1 MNSSKEDDGWL
12 REGVIW
18 SDCSY
23 NLTSSQDMEDPSSSQ
38 QFMDESRFWIQ
49 RVMVPLVVGVGVLGN
64 VVTMVVLTRRRMRSS
79 TNVYLTA
86 LAASDLLYLILVFTL
101 SLDHYPNIHDA
112 TYYIY
117 WQYLRFGYWLADAAI
132 VYKDNKSH
140 LSHTRYTAI
149 TRNTRTLDSP
159 VHSRAVHTTPA
170 RATRTLDSPVHTLAG
185 PLPDSSVVNQE
196 LSSGYH
202 RACIYRGGNT
212 SIWLTVS
219 FTVERYIAVC
229 HPMRGKMLCT
239 ESRARK
245 VILVVYLACFLSTVS
260 TSLEWTIC
268 QRYNGTSVIHYY
280 MDSTKLAVNET
291 YRTAFYW
298 FTSVTFIFLPLTA
311 LGVFNSILIYIVH
324 KSRRQR
330 YQMTQVGL
338 MYSSLLSDSVQLC
351 LHIHRPQEPAT
362 EVPDDAGGFDVFL
375 TPVRLCSTLSSYT
388 SSTRAGDR
396 DSVQLCLHIHRPQ
409 EPATEVPDDAGGFD
423 VFLTPVRLCSTLS
436 SYTSSTRAGDRDSVQ
451 LCLHIHRPQEPV
463 TEVPDDAGGFDVF
476 LTPVR
481 LCSTLS
487 SYTSSTRAGDRDQ
500 ADNSQSQENK
510 ITVTLIAVVVL
521 FMFCQI
527 PTALILLYT
536 SFQEPLRGSDEDN
549 VLRGLGN
556 IFNFLNAVNA
566 ACNFIL
572 YCAFSDKY
580 RRTFLVTFFG
590 RWYRAPSRYYSQKS
604 RSTQSSK
611 KTSVDRLSTSSAV
624 RLSVHAPS
632 AKMLM
637 VGERNVH
644 GTEPPVEKD
653 NSVKRT
659 SNSIYSPLFE
669 SVKFQ
674 FQIHGL
680 PAPQRLDQINSSVV
694 TKPRKFDQDCT

>member
-1 MNSSKEDDGWL
+1 
-12 REGVIW
+12 
-18 SDCSY
+18 
-23 NLTSSQDMEDPSSSQ
+23 
-38 QFMDESRFWIQ
+38 
-49 RVMVPLVVGVGVLGN
+49 
-64 VVTMVVLTRRRMRSS
+64 
-79 TNVYLTA
+79 
-86 LAASDLLYLILVFTL
+86 
-101 SLDHYPNIHDA
+101 
-112 TYYIY
+112 
-117 WQYLRFGYWLADAAI
+117 
-132 VYKDNKSH
+132 
-140 LSHTRYTAI
+140 
-149 TRNTRTLDSP
+149 
-159 VHSRAVHTTPA
+159 
-170 RATRTLDSPVHTLAG
+170 
-185 PLPDSSVVNQE
+185 
-196 LSSGYH
+196 
-202 RACIYRGGNT
+202 
-212 SIWLTVS
+212 
-219 FTVERYIAVC
+219 
-229 HPMRGKMLCT
+229 MRGKMLCT

-245 VILVVYLACFLSTVS
+245 VILAVYLVCFLSTVT
-260 TSLEWTIC
+260 TSFEWTIC

-330 YQMTQVGL
+330 YQMTQ
-338 MYSSLLSDSVQLC
+338 
-351 LHIHRPQEPAT
+351 I
-362 EVPDDAGGFDVFL
+362 
-375 TPVRLCSTLSSYT
+375 
-388 SSTRAGDR
+388 
-396 DSVQLCLHIHRPQ
+396 
-409 EPATEVPDDAGGFD
+409 
-423 VFLTPVRLCSTLS
+423 
-436 SYTSSTRAGDRDSVQ
+436 
-451 LCLHIHRPQEPV
+451 
-463 TEVPDDAGGFDVF
+463 
-476 LTPVR
+476 
-481 LCSTLS
+481 
-487 SYTSSTRAGDRDQ
+487 DQ

-536 SFQEPLRGSDEDN
+536 SFQEPLRGSAEDN

-611 KTSVDRLSTSSAV
+611 KTSVDRLSPSSAV
-624 RLSVHAPS
+624 RLSARVPS
-632 AKMLM
+632 AKMRTG
-637 VGERNVH
+637 GERNSR
-644 GTEPPVEKD
+644 GTEPPVEKE

-659 SNSIYSPLFE
+659 SNSIYTPLFE

-674 FQIHGL
+674 FLIHGL
-680 PAPQRLDQINSSVV
+680 PAPQRLDQINGSIV

>member
-1 MNSSKEDDGWL
+1 MAGLGGICISYEDIPKCQGCVKSGRQGPMWPLGTGAHIGPALEILPIPDPLPTFPTFREVPVEAKTRRSYNPEEIHSSFLVSGINPVLKISCRCGSHKEYGDLDSMLGRKLIRIAGTSVGRLDILGPRRSLRSVFASLGNTSERRRVSMMNSSKEEEGWL

-38 QFMDESRFWIQ
+38 QFMDGSRFWIQ

-117 WQYLRFGYWLADAAI
+117 WQYLRFGYWLADAASKCLLH
-132 VYKDNKSH
+132 V
-140 LSHTRYTAI
+140 
-149 TRNTRTLDSP
+149 
-159 VHSRAVHTTPA
+159 
-170 RATRTLDSPVHTLAG
+170 
-185 PLPDSSVVNQE
+185 
-196 LSSGYH
+196 
-202 RACIYRGGNT
+202 
-212 SIWLTVS
+212 
-219 FTVERYIAVC
+219 
-229 HPMRGKMLCT
+229 
-239 ESRARK
+239 K
-245 VILVVYLACFLSTVS
+245 VPGFVCFLSTVT
-260 TSLEWTIC
+260 TSFEWTIC

-280 MDSTKLAVNET
+280 MDSTKLAVNEM

-330 YQMTQVGL
+330 YQMTQ
-338 MYSSLLSDSVQLC
+338 
-351 LHIHRPQEPAT
+351 I
-362 EVPDDAGGFDVFL
+362 
-375 TPVRLCSTLSSYT
+375 
-388 SSTRAGDR
+388 
-396 DSVQLCLHIHRPQ
+396 
-409 EPATEVPDDAGGFD
+409 
-423 VFLTPVRLCSTLS
+423 
-436 SYTSSTRAGDRDSVQ
+436 
-451 LCLHIHRPQEPV
+451 
-463 TEVPDDAGGFDVF
+463 
-476 LTPVR
+476 
-481 LCSTLS
+481 
-487 SYTSSTRAGDRDQ
+487 DQ

-536 SFQEPLRGSDEDN
+536 SFQEPLRGSAEDN

-611 KTSVDRLSTSSAV
+611 KTSMDRLSPSSTV
-624 RLSVHAPS
+624 RLSARAPS
-632 AKMLM
+632 AKMRTG
-637 VGERNVH
+637 GERNSR
-644 GTEPPVEKD
+644 GTEPPVEKE

-659 SNSIYSPLFE
+659 SNSIYTPLFE

-674 FQIHGL
+674 FLIHGL
-680 PAPQRLDQINSSVV
+680 PAPQRLDQINGSIV